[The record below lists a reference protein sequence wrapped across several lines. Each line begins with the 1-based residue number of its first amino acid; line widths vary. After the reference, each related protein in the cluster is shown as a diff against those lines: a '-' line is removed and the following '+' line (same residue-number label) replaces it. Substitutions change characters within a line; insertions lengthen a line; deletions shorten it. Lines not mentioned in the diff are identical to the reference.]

1 MSALYFSNTSALYFS
16 NAYTAPF
23 LLRLLTFQY
32 TQIMVLKT
40 FAGIVN
46 IEAFLA
52 EKLAHIKMS
61 FISEIDIIFYCELT
75 LIIMRV
81 FIIMCLVAAACAQSG
96 YNYDK
101 GNGNNGGGFGGG
113 RGVLAGGFGGGKGSS
128 GGSRGLAGGLFG
140 SLGSDSYNQGSSSDE
155 APFFDVLH
163 LDSDSDS
170 PLGSSS
176 SPVPTFGSRPSPGSR
191 PFLGSSGG
199 PVAASSF
206 NAPVETA
213 VENQFFTYTA
223 DESDFQDPQATNQFA
238 NSVKQGVRVVFI
250 KGPENNALENAAL
263 ALAKQTASQKT
274 DIYVLNKQTDLAA
287 LANKL
292 NAENNNSNNKPE
304 VRFVKYRTP
313 QDAANA
319 QRAIQAEYNALG
331 GKSQNINGGVASS
344 LNFASRAPFAPASH
358 GSFGGATKREYLP
371 ASIFRRFRF

>member
-1 MSALYFSNTSALYFS
+1 
-16 NAYTAPF
+16 
-23 LLRLLTFQY
+23 
-32 TQIMVLKT
+32 
-40 FAGIVN
+40 
-46 IEAFLA
+46 
-52 EKLAHIKMS
+52 
-61 FISEIDIIFYCELT
+61 
-75 LIIMRV
+75 MRV

-113 RGVLAGGFGGGKGSS
+113 RG
-128 GGSRGLAGGLFG
+128 
-140 SLGSDSYNQGSSSDE
+140 
-155 APFFDVLH
+155 
-163 LDSDSDS
+163 
-170 PLGSSS
+170 SSS
-176 SPVPTFGSRPSPGSR
+176 SPVPSFGSRPSSGSR

-206 NAPVETA
+206 NAPAEAA

-344 LNFASRAPFAPASH
+344 LNFASRTPIAGH

-371 ASIFRRFRF
+371 ASIFHRFRF